1 MLQVIEDC
9 MVRGAVEMNERV
21 NRLPTAKNWADH
33 IDDLYHDATERN
45 LRAIFWNRPRRLVL
59 NGEKADD
66 RPRGAGS
73 IQREPAGAG
82 VQR

>member
-1 MLQVIEDC
+1 MI
-9 MVRGAVEMNERV
+9 ERV
-21 NRLPTAKNWADH
+21 NRLPTAKNWADD

-45 LRAIFWNRPRRLVL
+45 LHAIFWNRPRRLAP
-59 NGEKADD
+59 NGENADD
-66 RPRGAGS
+66 RPRSAGS